1 MTRHLLGVLGVI
13 AASVLLVVSAMMNYR
28 FGYTLG
34 KTPSDGHIYGLASA
48 AADCFK
54 ALVPFFFFAAWRNRM
69 WSQALAALAVWL
81 VVTGYSMTSALGH
94 AALNRLDTSGQRA
107 AATATY
113 KDMREDLKRTRDQLS
128 WLPPHRAAAAVQAD
142 LEGLKSQFLW
152 HRTGE
157 CNEPSGK
164 VQREFCQG
172 FRTLEAERAN
182 AVRGEKLNG
191 KIEDLN
197 GKIAK
202 TSGGTVMAEADPQAS
217 VLSKMTGVEVET
229 IQMALT
235 LFVALLIEIGSGF
248 GMYVAFAYWRTHA
261 PPAPTTPAAPA
272 AAPLAAAPRRTPIS
286 GKDDEVWTTDTESI
300 EGPPPTPALPVS
312 VGHEGAND
320 NATMSKWIMPENDV
334 ELFYKQGVSVAAN
347 ETICSQ
353 DLYDG
358 YKLWSKGKGKRPLN
372 HSRFS
377 EEFERLGYTTVQIG
391 GRQRYVGLALA
402 PGLLA
407 ALERKPSFR
416 RRKASELAEQVQEAV
431 VEQPEVVEARPID
444 VAQPKAA

>member
-69 WSQALAALAVWL
+69 WSQALAAVAVWL

-94 AALNRLDTSGQRA
+94 AALNRLDTSGVRA
-107 AATATY
+107 VAATTY
-113 KDMREDLKRTRDQLS
+113 KDLRDDLKRNRDQLS
-128 WLPPHRAAAAVQAD
+128 WLPPHRAAAAVKAEM
-142 LEGLKSQFLW
+142 EGLKAHRLW
-152 HRTGE
+152 TTTGE
-157 CNEPSGK
+157 CQVTAGK
-164 VQREFCQG
+164 AAREFCSG
-172 FRTLEAERAN
+172 YHKLDSELGN
-182 AVRGEKLNG
+182 ALAADKHNA
-191 KIEDLN
+191 KIEEINAKL
-197 GKIAK
+197 AK
-202 TSGGTVMAEADPQAS
+202 TSGSTVMAEADPQAS
-217 VLSKMTGVEVET
+217 VLSRMTGLELET
-229 IQMALT
+229 IQMGLT

-248 GMYVAFAYWRTHA
+248 GMYVAFAYWRTHG
-261 PPAPTTPAAPA
+261 PPAPSAPAAPA
-272 AAPLAAAPRRTPIS
+272 ALAEPRPTPIS
-286 GKDDEVWTTDTESI
+286 GKDDDVWTTDTYGI
-300 EGPPPTPALPVS
+300 EGPPPTPALPGAA
-312 VGHEGAND
+312 GHEGAND
-320 NATMSKWIMPENDV
+320 NATMSRWIMPENDV

-358 YKLWSKGKGKRPLN
+358 YKLWSKDKGKRPLN

-391 GRQRYVGLALA
+391 GRQRYVGLALT

-407 ALERKPSFR
+407 ALEKKPSFR
-416 RRKASELAEQVQEAV
+416 RRKASELAGQVQEAV
-431 VEQPEVVEARPID
+431 VEPPKPETIEGGPVVVVR
-444 VAQPKAA
+444 PKAA